1 MQRVPTKIDYRRRKR
16 VSDPVAGLAYQF
28 NEAPRNTE
36 FPEHALV
43 INLPRST
50 ERLAKFKAS
59 NNFTGTTEV
68 LEAVD
73 GTLHTPKVP
82 SMKFGDVGCLLSHKK
97 ALEHARDSGWSMALI
112 FEDDVIFPPDFNE
125 RLRQCMSELP
135 ADWELFWGG
144 GKDNTPS
151 IPYSPNLKRL
161 TGSWGTFMY
170 VIRNT
175 VYQKFIEIFSEEF
188 QSSDEY
194 YRREHQSL
202 QSYRASTDLVQH
214 IWGASDR
221 IVINQAK

>member
-1 MQRVPTKIDYRRRKR
+1 MQRVPTKIDHRRRRR
-16 VSDPVAGLAYQF
+16 VYDPVAGLAHQF
-28 NEAPRNTE
+28 NTVPRNTE
-36 FPEHALV
+36 FPIHALV

-50 ERLAKFKAS
+50 ERLAKFQAS
-59 NNFTGTTEV
+59 NNFNGTTEV
-68 LEAVD
+68 IEAVD
-73 GTLHTPKVP
+73 GSLLTPKVP
-82 SMKFGDVGCLLSHKK
+82 SMKFGDAGCLLSHKK
-97 ALEHARDSGWSMALI
+97 ALEFARDNGWSMALI
-112 FEDDVIFPPDFNE
+112 LEDDVIFPVDFNE

-135 ADWELFWGG
+135 ENWDLFWGG

-161 TGSWGTFMY
+161 TGSWGTFCY

-175 VYQKFIEIFSEEF
+175 VYQKFIDIFAEEF

-194 YRREHQSL
+194 FRREHESL
-202 QSYRASTDLVQH
+202 QSYRSTTDLVQH